1 LLLKYQD
8 TIRSCNMTDE
18 DLLTLRP
25 VEFIAVLVV
34 SLLVFVIWHCPGK
47 SFLSAGHNVVS
58 GCRED
63 ALAS

>member
-1 LLLKYQD
+1 
-8 TIRSCNMTDE
+8 MTDE